1 VKKPLTEMKSIPLFC
16 IFLMVLSIF
25 TPVTLVKA
33 IGNNLP
39 SLVSID
45 TPQGNSK
52 ISNNTLYVA
61 GWSLNS
67 NGVKSVQV
75 SIDGKNSE
83 NASIGVA
90 RPDVARVYP
99 QYNGAQYS
107 GYGVSLNISQLSNGT
122 HTITVTSNGNDGSSK
137 SQDLTIYKVP
147 ADGKNLAGI
156 TCIDTPTKNSN
167 IFSVN
172 NEVNVGG
179 WSVDGY
185 GIQKVQ
191 VYVDNTYMGD
201 ANLGVSRPDV
211 GNVLPQYPGSAS
223 SGYNYSLNIS
233 NISDGIHTITVKS
246 IGNEGSVSSN
256 SVSVKKVSS
265 QTIPPIVCI
274 DTPNYSQVTSN
285 QLYVCGW
292 SLDLYGVQK
301 VQVYVDNT
309 YKGDASIG
317 GQRADVNSVYP
328 GYTGGVNSGYSY
340 NLDVTA
346 LSTGIHT
353 VTVES
358 IGNDGSTTS
367 KSAQIYKLANS
378 TSSMSPMACIDTPSD
393 GTFYKS
399 QPGQVYVAGWSLN
412 AFGVQKVQVYF
423 DNSYEGDA
431 NIGGQRSDVNNVYP
445 GYTGGANSG
454 FGYNLNLSNISD
466 GAHTISVKSIGN
478 DGNVETQNSIIY
490 KFSYDGQS
498 TLYNLTL
505 QDMVNIQ
512 MQNGQPVMESGNS
525 WVSADSATVQH
536 YVDPMNFMDNY
547 GIYQFLRLDYMQGV
561 TVDELNSILSGKG
574 VLAGKGEQFLDA
586 AQQNN
591 INPIYL
597 VSHALLETGNG
608 TSQLATGIVVNG
620 KTTYDLFGIGAYDSN
635 PNEMGSEY
643 AFNQGWFSVDDAI
656 AGGAQ
661 WISSQYIN
669 NSSYKQDT
677 LYKMRWNPASPG
689 NHQYATDVSWAYNQI
704 ANIKTLINEVQNPVM
719 QFDVPQYK

>member
-1 VKKPLTEMKSIPLFC
+1 MKKPLPERKIISLFC

-25 TPVTLVKA
+25 TPITLVKA

-39 SLVSID
+39 SIVCID
-45 TPQGNSK
+45 TPQDNSK
-52 ISNNTLYVA
+52 ISNNTLNVV

-75 SIDGKNSE
+75 SIDGKNSV
-83 NASIGVA
+83 NANTGLS

-99 QYNGAQYS
+99 KYNGATNS
-107 GYGVSLNISQLSNGT
+107 GYGLSLNMSQLTNGT
-122 HTITVTSNGNDGSSK
+122 HTITVTSNGNDGSSISK
-137 SQDLTIYKVP
+137 NLTIYKVP
-147 ADGKNLAGI
+147 SDGKNLAGI
-156 TCIDTPTKNSN
+156 TWIDTPTENSN
-167 IFSVN
+167 IISVN
-172 NEVNVGG
+172 NEVNVVG
-179 WSVDGY
+179 WSIDGY

-201 ANLGVSRPDV
+201 ANIGLSRPDV
-211 GNVLPQYPGSAS
+211 GKVFSQYSGSAT
-223 SGYNYSLNIS
+223 SGYNYNLNIS

-246 IGNEGSVSSN
+246 IGNEGTVSSN
-256 SVSVKKVSS
+256 NVSIKKISS
-265 QTIPPIVCI
+265 QTMPPIAWI
-274 DTPNYSQVTSN
+274 DTPNYSQVTNN
-285 QLYVCGW
+285 QLNVSGW

-309 YKGDASIG
+309 YEGDASIG
-317 GQRADVNSVYP
+317 GLRPDVNNVYP
-328 GYTGGVNSGYSY
+328 GYKGGVNSGYSY
-340 NLDVTA
+340 NLNLTS

-353 VTVES
+353 VTVDS
-358 IGNDGSTTS
+358 IGNDGSTTT
-367 KSAQIYKLANS
+367 KSIEIYNLPNS
-378 TSSMSPMACIDTPSD
+378 TSSMSPMACIDAPSN

-399 QPGQVYVAGWSLN
+399 QPGQVSVTGWSLN
-412 AFGVQKVQVYF
+412 PFGVQKVQVYF
-423 DNSYEGDA
+423 DNTYEGDA
-431 NIGGQRSDVNNVYP
+431 NIGVSRPDVNNVYP

-454 FGYNLNLSNISD
+454 FAYNLNLSNISD

-505 QDMVNIQ
+505 QDMVNTQ
-512 MQNGQPVMESGNS
+512 MQDGQPVMESGNS

-561 TVDELNSILSGKG
+561 TVGELNSILSGKG

-591 INPIYL
+591 INPVYL

-635 PNEMGSEY
+635 PNEMGAEY
-643 AFNQGWFSVDDAI
+643 AYSQGWFSVDDAI

-704 ANIKTLINEVQNPVM
+704 ANIKTLINEVQSPVM